1 LNEHASSNINKRGTW
16 VVTAIEC
23 FLFKIGDEI
32 GRGRGKKIIK
42 EIIPLSNGWFLLKT
56 TNGKGPGDFRVRT
69 VYQTAPTI
77 RYITPKHAH
86 FVIDFYGK
94 LNANK
99 ADAMKLFSAIVDTW
113 KGNDAAAVL
122 QGVRDEIGKLPG
134 YDPEYILYALN
145 WILQQED
152 INYRTPRPSRKQ
164 EEINEIL
171 GKSGVPVLESRAGSQ
186 LAMSLICN
194 VAQGTHPVEAFIKA
208 SLDVLPI
215 KRSFG
220 AK

>member
-1 LNEHASSNINKRGTW
+1 M
-16 VVTAIEC
+16 
-23 FLFKIGDEI
+23 FKIGDEI
-32 GRGRGKKIIK
+32 GRGRGKKVIK
-42 EIIPLSNGWFLLKT
+42 EIISLSNGWFLLKT

-69 VYQTAPTI
+69 VYQTSPTV
-77 RYITPKHAH
+77 RYVTPKHAH

-94 LNANK
+94 LNANEP
-99 ADAMKLFSAIVDTW
+99 DAMKLFDAIVEVW
-113 KGNDAAAVL
+113 KGSAVATVL
-122 QGVRDEIGKLPG
+122 QGLRAGIGRLPG

-152 INYRTPRPSRKQ
+152 INYRVTRPPRKQ

-171 GKSGVPVLESRAGSQ
+171 GKSGVPVLENRAGSQ

-208 SLDVLPI
+208 SLDVLPV

>member
-1 LNEHASSNINKRGTW
+1 MLR
-16 VVTAIEC
+16 
-23 FLFKIGDEI
+23 IGDEI
-32 GRGRGKKIIK
+32 GRGRGKKVIK

-69 VYQTAPTI
+69 VYQTIPTV

-99 ADAMKLFSAIVDTW
+99 TAAMKLFEAIVETW
-113 KGNDAAAVL
+113 KGRDVPAAL
-122 QGVRDEIGKLPG
+122 TGVKDMIGELPG

-152 INYRTPRPSRKQ
+152 INYRVTRPPRKQ
-164 EEINEIL
+164 QEINEIL
-171 GKSGVPVLESRAGSQ
+171 NKSSVPVLENRAGSQ

-208 SLDVLPI
+208 SLDVLPV

-220 AK
+220 AR

>member
-1 LNEHASSNINKRGTW
+1 
-16 VVTAIEC
+16 
-23 FLFKIGDEI
+23 LFKIGDEI
-32 GRGRGKKIIK
+32 GRGRGKKVIK

-69 VYQTAPTI
+69 VYQTSPTV

-86 FVIDFYGK
+86 FAIDFYGK
-94 LNANK
+94 LNANEP
-99 ADAMKLFSAIVDTW
+99 DAMKLFDAIVEVW
-113 KGNDAAAVL
+113 KGSAVATAL
-122 QGVRDEIGKLPG
+122 QGLRAGIGRLPG

-152 INYRTPRPSRKQ
+152 INYRVPRPTRKQ

-171 GKSGVPVLESRAGSQ
+171 GKSGVPALENRAGSQ

-194 VAQGTHPVEAFIKA
+194 ITQGAHPVEAFIKA
-208 SLDVLPI
+208 SLDVLPVR
-215 KRSFG
+215 RSFG